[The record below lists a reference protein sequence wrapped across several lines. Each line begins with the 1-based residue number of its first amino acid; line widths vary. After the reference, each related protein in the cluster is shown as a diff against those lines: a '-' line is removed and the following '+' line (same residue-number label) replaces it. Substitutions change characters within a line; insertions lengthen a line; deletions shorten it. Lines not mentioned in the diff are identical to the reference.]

1 MKSNT
6 SKVQIEAWEA
16 KEKLYE
22 LVKHLSPSA
31 QIKKLMSMGKPFSDE
46 IKRLKNL
53 NQLKN
58 DAI

>member
-1 MKSNT
+1 MKANT

-22 LVKHLSPSA
+22 LVKHLAPTE

-46 IKRLKNL
+46 MRRLKNSGKA
-53 NQLKN
+53 LK
-58 DAI
+58 